1 MITLNW
7 QSKNHANKTFSQTK
21 EKWVGPLGCLATK
34 PQKFVAERRM

>member
-1 MITLNW
+1 MVTLNW

-34 PQKFVAERRM
+34 QQKSVVERQM